1 MSDRLRELAER
12 QAELKRRCADQRQSV
27 AREVGA
33 LEVRFGAVDRVAG
46 LVRSTLLHPAAI
58 AVGVAVL
65 LTVGRVRG
73 LRLIG
78 RALLLSAAA
87 RRLVQAI
94 KSV

>member
-1 MSDRLRELAER
+1 MSDRARELAER
-12 QAELKRRCADQRQSV
+12 QIELQRRCAAQRHSV
-27 AREVGA
+27 AVEVGA
-33 LEVRFGAVDRVAG
+33 LEARFGAVDRLAG
-46 LVRSTLLHPAAI
+46 FARSTLLHPAAI

-73 LRLIG
+73 FRLIG

-87 RRLVQAI
+87 RRLVRAL

>member
-1 MSDRLRELAER
+1 MSDRLRELEQR
-12 QAELKRRCADQRQSV
+12 QAELKRRSAEQRQSV
-27 AREVGA
+27 AHEVGA
-33 LEVRFGAVDRVAG
+33 LHARFGAVDRVAA
-46 LVRSTLLHPAAI
+46 VARSTLLNPAAI
-58 AVGVAVL
+58 AVGVVVL

-87 RRLVQAI
+87 RRLVQAL